1 MKCKKCDKELDVTD
15 KLCAKC
21 GTKVGFFD
29 INSVPL
35 PEFPEPV
42 ADVPSIADLE
52 KEFPLSDEQ
61 KKAIDDKLEAKK
73 DLIEHYENSLAKL
86 QAQKIP
92 IDMLIEQNTII
103 LEALRK

>member
-1 MKCKKCDKELDVTD
+1 MRCKNCEKELLDTD
-15 KLCAKC
+15 KICAKC
-21 GTKVGFFD
+21 GTKVAFFD
-29 INSVPL
+29 INKV
-35 PEFPEPV
+35 PEPPLTP
-42 ADVPSIADLE
+42 DVPSIADLE